1 MHLVHKWEPCFVS
14 FFFCPYLTQR
24 TAVFQWCWSCEPE
37 KILPSSYLLTA
48 RGGCAQAGRPQHKLQ
63 QFCFNFCSLLTLLT
77 KSSLLTLA
85 LTFMLLIFCS
95 CFRFYP
101 IFLFANDAN
110 IVFALLLFAN
120 PLMTRSLTTLSQV
133 STSRRSSFGL
143 FTGEMVKKYDVTEL
157 VTSVTSVFP
166 PLGS

>member
-1 MHLVHKWEPCFVS
+1 MLA
-14 FFFCPYLTQR
+14 FFCPCLTQR

-63 QFCFNFCSLLTLLT
+63 QFCFNFCSLLPLLT

-85 LTFMLLIFCS
+85 LTFTLLIFCS

-101 IFLFANDAN
+101 IF
-110 IVFALLLFAN
+110 LFAN

-143 FTGEMVKKYDVTEL
+143 FTGEMVKKYAVTEL

-166 PLGS
+166 PLGD

>member
-1 MHLVHKWEPCFVS
+1 
-14 FFFCPYLTQR
+14 
-24 TAVFQWCWSCEPE
+24 
-37 KILPSSYLLTA
+37 
-48 RGGCAQAGRPQHKLQ
+48 
-63 QFCFNFCSLLTLLT
+63 
-77 KSSLLTLA
+77 
-85 LTFMLLIFCS
+85 MLLIFCS

-143 FTGEMVKKYDVTEL
+143 FTGEMVKKYAVTEL

-166 PLGS
+166 PVGD

>member
-1 MHLVHKWEPCFVS
+1 MLA

-24 TAVFQWCWSCEPE
+24 TAVFQWCWSYEPE

-63 QFCFNFCSLLTLLT
+63 QFCFNFCSLLTLLA

-85 LTFMLLIFCS
+85 LTFTLLIFCS

-133 STSRRSSFGL
+133 STSRRSSLDL
-143 FTGEMVKKYDVTEL
+143 FTGEMVKKYAVTEL

-166 PLGS
+166 PLGD